1 MGKAKLN
8 KGRKST
14 RKSKSFDVV
23 DEDGNKHILKA
34 TIISVRKDSTAA
46 IVEDQFSHSSF
57 HEKVIRP
64 PLNQT
69 ELAVLSEFSSE
80 LEQVTDAMEI
90 GIHGFGGRLIER
102 FDKKQAKKFKSAIKE
117 EKQWLDALIHYPNPK
132 QTWKKLMKSTRGDI
146 EKTGNA
152 WWELV
157 PSPIHK
163 KRYSCINKLDAG
175 TMFFTKVDKRLSRKK
190 LKYVDDSLNIRSKSF
205 TVRFRRIIQIIG
217 NKKVWFKEFG
227 DPRVIDRRN
236 GEVIA
241 QSVKSFKTLS
251 EEKQKKF
258 PKKIWANEIYHHSLE
273 TSRRT
278 PYGMPRFTGNIIAVK
293 GSRSADETNIITQ
306 QNNHVPSMVITVAGG
321 QLTGGSV
328 TRIQEF
334 VDTQIKGDSNY
345 SKFLIIEGESS
356 HDSLSPGGSLKVDVK
371 PLTEGQIQDELWQSY
386 DKNNASKIRRS
397 FRLAPIMVGE
407 TTGLNRATAQASE
420 RLAEKYVFNPEREDF
435 DDCVNQIL
443 MQQEFR
449 FWRWKTNSPNVT
461 NDEDLV
467 KILAQ
472 GEKTGGLTP
481 RIARILLEDILNR
494 KLPPM
499 PEKTDEFDPDIPF
512 SLSLAKMATRASGM
526 GEANAAGTFS
536 PQGQMPA
543 PGKPNGRPP
552 GQTANATMQ
561 QTPIDL
567 VDDLFDGIDPEK
579 ILNNLMQSPERTLET
594 LAQVRDRIE
603 DSLDMEAFGQPKG
616 DYFEH
621 AS

>member
-1 MGKAKLN
+1 MGKPKLK
-8 KGRKST
+8 KGKT
-14 RKSKSFDVV
+14 GKTSKKFNVV

-34 TIISVRKDSTAA
+34 TVVSVRKDSSAA
-46 IVEDQFSHSSF
+46 IVEEPFADTHFQ
-57 HEKVIRP
+57 EKIIRP
-64 PLNQT
+64 PLNQG

-102 FDKKQAKKFKSAIKE
+102 FNTKQGRKNKTSIAE

-132 QTWKKLMKSTRGDI
+132 QTWRKLMKATRGDI
-146 EKTGNA
+146 EKTGNG

-157 PSPIHK
+157 PSRIKP
-163 KRYSCINKLDAG
+163 KRYSCINRLHAG
-175 TMFFTKVDKRLSRKK
+175 TMFFSKVDKRFSRKK
-190 LKYVDDSLNIRSKSF
+190 LKYVDDGLNIRSKTF
-205 TVRFRRIIQIIG
+205 TVKFRRILQIIG

-227 DPRVIDRRN
+227 DPRVIDRRD

-241 QSVKSFKTLS
+241 QSRKAFETLS
-251 EEKQKKF
+251 EKKQKKF
-258 PKKIWANEIYHHSLE
+258 PQKFWANEVYHHSLE
-273 TSRRT
+273 SSRRT

-328 TRIQEF
+328 QRIQEF

-345 SKFLIIEGESS
+345 SKFLIIEGEAS
-356 HDSLSPGGSLKVDVK
+356 HDSLSGTGSLKVEVK
-371 PLTEGQIQDELWQSY
+371 PLTEAQHSDELWQNY
-386 DKNNASKIRRS
+386 DKHNASKIRRS
-397 FRLAPIMVGE
+397 FRLAPIMVGDVDKLSRE
-407 TTGLNRATAQASE
+407 TAQASE
-420 RLAEKYVFNPEREDF
+420 RLAEKYVYNPEREDF
-435 DDCVNQIL
+435 DDCVNQIF

-449 FWRWKTNSPNVT
+449 FWKWKTNSPNVT

-472 GEKTGGLTP
+472 GERTGGLTP
-481 RIARILLEDILNR
+481 RIARMMLEDVLNR

-499 PEKTDEFDPDIPF
+499 PEKTEDFDPDIPF
-512 SLSLAKMATRASGM
+512 SLSLAKMTTRASGM
-526 GEANAAGTFS
+526 GAANAAGTFS

-552 GQTANATMQ
+552 GQTSNSALQ
-561 QTPIDL
+561 QTTVEL
-567 VDDLFDGIDPEK
+567 VDGLFDSIDPEK
-579 ILNNLMQSPERTLET
+579 ILNNLMMEPERTVET
-594 LAQVRDRIE
+594 LAFVRDRIE
-603 DSLDMEAFGQPKG
+603 DSLDLEAFGQEKG
-616 DYFEH
+616 DYFH
-621 AS
+621 DAS